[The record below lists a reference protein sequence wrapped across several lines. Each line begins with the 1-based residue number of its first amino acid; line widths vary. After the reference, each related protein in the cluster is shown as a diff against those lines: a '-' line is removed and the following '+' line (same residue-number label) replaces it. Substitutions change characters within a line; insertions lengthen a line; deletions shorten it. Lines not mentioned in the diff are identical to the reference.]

1 VEHVEG
7 HLAGSGGVEL
17 YWQAWLP
24 AQEPRAVVVI
34 AHGAG
39 EHSGRYPHVAER
51 LVAAGYAAHALD
63 HRGHGRSTGRRALV
77 DRMDRVVADL
87 DAFFSLAGS
96 RHPGRPL
103 FLLGHS
109 MGGCIALL
117 YALRHQ
123 QRLEGLLLSGAVARL
138 DASAALK
145 VVVRGLSRVAPALGV
160 VAVDPV
166 LVSRD
171 GAVVRAYRDDPLV
184 FHGKLP
190 ARTVAEMSAAADGF
204 PAAVPALRLPLLV
217 MHGGAD
223 AIVPV
228 AGSRMV
234 HERAGSA
241 DRTLRI
247 YDGLYHEILNE
258 PEQAAVL
265 ADVTGWLDAHT
276 DGGAAGPGATGSV
289 RR

>member
-1 VEHVEG
+1 MEHVEG
-7 HLAGSGGVEL
+7 RLAGGEGVDIF
-17 YWQAWLP
+17 WQAWLP
-24 AQEPRAVVVI
+24 EAEPRAVVVI

-39 EHSGRYPHVAER
+39 EHSGRYAHVAAQ
-51 LVAAGYAAHALD
+51 LVAAGYAVHALD

-77 DRMDRVVADL
+77 DRIGHVVADL
-87 DAFFSLAGS
+87 DAFVSLAGS
-96 RHPGRPL
+96 RHPGRPV

-109 MGGCIALL
+109 MGGCIALG

-123 QRLEGLLLSGAVARL
+123 QRLEGLLLSGAVAQL
-138 DASAALK
+138 DAPAALK
-145 VVVRGLSRVAPALGV
+145 VVVRILSRVAPALGV
-160 VAVDPV
+160 LAVDPA
-166 LVSRD
+166 LLSRD
-171 GAVVRAYRDDPLV
+171 PAVVRAYREDPLV

-190 ARTVAEMSAAADGF
+190 ARTLAEMSAAADGF

-247 YDGLYHEILNE
+247 HDGLFHEILNE
-258 PEQAAVL
+258 PEQTEVL

-276 DGGAAGPGATGSV
+276 DGGEARP
-289 RR
+289 

>member
-1 VEHVEG
+1 MEHVEG
-7 HLAGSGGVEL
+7 RLAGTGGIQV

-24 AQEPRAVVVI
+24 EGEPRAVVVI

-39 EHSGRYPHVAER
+39 EHSGRYAHVAAH
-51 LVAAGYAAHALD
+51 LVAAGYAVHALD
-63 HRGHGRSTGRRALV
+63 HRGHGRTTGRRALV
-77 DRMDRVVADL
+77 DRIDHVVADL
-87 DAFFSLAGS
+87 DAFVLVAGN
-96 RHPGRPL
+96 RHPGRPV

-109 MGGCIALL
+109 MGGCIALA
-117 YALRHQ
+117 YGLRHQ
-123 QRLEGLLLSGAVARL
+123 QRLEGLLLSGAVAQL
-138 DASAALK
+138 DAPAVLR
-145 VVVRGLSRVAPALGV
+145 VVVRVLSRVAPALGV
-160 VAVDPV
+160 VAVDPA

-171 GAVVRAYRDDPLV
+171 PAVVHAYRDDPLV

-190 ARTVAEMSAAADGF
+190 ARTVAEMADAADGF
-204 PAAVPALRLPLLV
+204 PAAAPALRLPLLV

-247 YDGLYHEILNE
+247 YDGLSHEILNE
-258 PEQAAVL
+258 PEQAEVL
-265 ADVTGWLDAHT
+265 ADITGWLDAHT
-276 DGGAAGPGATGSV
+276 EGEARP
-289 RR
+289 